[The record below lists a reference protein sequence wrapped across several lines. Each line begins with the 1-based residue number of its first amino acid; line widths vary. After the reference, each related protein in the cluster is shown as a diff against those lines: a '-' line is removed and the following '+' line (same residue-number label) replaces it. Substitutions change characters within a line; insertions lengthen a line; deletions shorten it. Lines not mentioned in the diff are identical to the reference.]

1 MQSVLSAALPAP
13 AAPLEEAVEV
23 QETLLSRQA
32 RRNAQAQ
39 ARARTLLEELAL
51 LLRRVLPCLAD
62 AVRYQDAVVARLAGS
77 GAQFTSFTGTRVPAL
92 TDLRALAL
100 SLRALLAQKYKH

>member
-1 MQSVLSAALPAP
+1 MQSVLSAALPTP
-13 AAPLEEAVEV
+13 AAPLGEAVEV

-62 AVRYQDAVVARLAGS
+62 ALRYQDAVVARLAGS
-77 GAQFTSFTGTRVPAL
+77 GTQFTSFTGTRVQTL
-92 TDLRALAL
+92 TDLRAQAL
-100 SLRALLAQKYKH
+100 SLLALLVQKCKR